1 MTSTGGFLAVFIA
14 ATVFVGLLG
23 CCVLTIAHIILARI
37 QNRSS
42 RLVFL
47 LIAMAVGMV
56 FLVQLDTL
64 MMMDVALAFSVP
76 FAVLIPSLCLPQ
88 YIGGLPGMWRILQ
101 CYLVIYIVGIIV
113 PILFYGTG
121 LAMIPWIFWH
131 TPISNGLIYIC
142 LMLGYTGLAFVVF
155 RIIVKWKGA
164 EA

>member
-14 ATVFVGLLG
+14 ATVFGGMLG
-23 CCVLTIAHIILARI
+23 CCLLAIAHIILARI
-37 QNRSS
+37 QSRPS

-47 LIAMAVGMV
+47 LIAIAVGML

-76 FAVLIPSLCLPQ
+76 FAVLVPPLCFPQ
-88 YIGGLPGMWRILQ
+88 YTGGQPRMWRILQ
-101 CYLVIYIVGIIV
+101 SYIVIYIVGIIV
-113 PILFYGTG
+113 STLFYGSG

-131 TPISNGLIYIC
+131 TPLSNGLIYVC
-142 LMLGYTGLAFVVF
+142 LVLGYTGLAFVIF
-155 RIIVKWKGA
+155 RVIVKWKGT